1 MSGAGKEGQHGDGRA
16 LCSACHSWRG
26 SCLTATTIY
35 GEELCVCSRCMVER
49 GQERNVWLMRKA
61 MERGKARRL

>member
-1 MSGAGKEGQHGDGRA
+1 MDNKNNGQHGAGEKH
-16 LCSACHSWRG
+16 LCSVCNSWRG
-26 SCLTATTIY
+26 SCLTAVTIY

-61 MERGKARRL
+61 LERGKTRRR